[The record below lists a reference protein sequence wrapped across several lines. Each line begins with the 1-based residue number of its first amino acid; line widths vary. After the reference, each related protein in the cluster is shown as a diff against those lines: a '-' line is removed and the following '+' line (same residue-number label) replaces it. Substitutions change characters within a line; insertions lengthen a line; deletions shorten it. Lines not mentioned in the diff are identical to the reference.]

1 MRAIK
6 RVEIITDAL
15 EIERVAQLLEQHGV
29 TGYTIIRDVIGKG
42 ERGIRRGDELS
53 GVFKNSY
60 LLTTCEPEQLPAIVE
75 AVRPILKQRGGVC
88 LVSDAM
94 WVKH

>member
-1 MRAIK
+1 MRPIK

-75 AVRPILKQRGGVC
+75 AVRLILQQRGGVC

>member
-6 RVEIITDAL
+6 RIEVVTDAL
-15 EIERVAQLLEQHGV
+15 EIERVAQVLEQHGV
-29 TGYTIIRDVIGKG
+29 SGYTIVPDVIGKG

-60 LLTTCEPEQLPAIVE
+60 LLSTCDESQLPAIIE
-75 AVRPILKQRGGVC
+75 AIRPILKQRGGVC
-88 LVSDAM
+88 LVSDAW
-94 WVKH
+94 WVQH

>member
-1 MRAIK
+1 M
-6 RVEIITDAL
+6 
-15 EIERVAQLLEQHGV
+15 

>member
-1 MRAIK
+1 MQAIK

-15 EIERVAQLLEQHGV
+15 EIERVAQVLEQHGV

-53 GVFKNSY
+53 GVFRNSY
-60 LLTTCEPEQLPAIVE
+60 LLTTCEPQQLPAIVE
-75 AVRPILKQRGGVC
+75 AVRPILKLRGGVC